1 MLYIIKTN
9 DLRYEHL
16 KEYCKEK
23 YNVLYDDKIPINYV
37 MDILILPIEGIDEFG
52 YIKGTNLNL
61 ERILEM
67 NKVKKIYC
75 GKIKQKLKELTKKYN
90 VELISIYDDICYC
103 SKMFNLKIQ
112 IIRFFISEKLQTCFD
127 DVKILVIGND
137 YKAYLISERLCCDI
151 YDYNS
156 ISTKAINNLE
166 LNKYDCIIKMDNFN
180 LEFDKII
187 IEMSDIEK
195 IDLEYM
201 LKNKNIYYI
210 NHLERQYL
218 TKSSAKIMYDSLVK
232 I

>member
-75 GKIKQKLKELTKKYN
+75 GKTR
-90 VELISIYDDICYC
+90 V
-103 SKMFNLKIQ
+103 
-112 IIRFFISEKLQTCFD
+112 
-127 DVKILVIGND
+127 
-137 YKAYLISERLCCDI
+137 
-151 YDYNS
+151 
-156 ISTKAINNLE
+156 
-166 LNKYDCIIKMDNFN
+166 
-180 LEFDKII
+180 
-187 IEMSDIEK
+187 
-195 IDLEYM
+195 
-201 LKNKNIYYI
+201 
-210 NHLERQYL
+210 
-218 TKSSAKIMYDSLVK
+218 
-232 I
+232 